1 MIKKALI
8 GGLALAIVSI
18 ATIPVQAAPGSMGS
32 MNDHAMYQTQTQNQM
47 QHRQMIQDG
56 NMTGCQMAGNMT
68 QACNQAMVRT
78 TCMDDVNGTCGRNL
92 RMGLGPQHYGPFDVD
107 ISQDPFVNPRA
118 YMRLTGMQFVDENGD
133 GICDMVQDSEM
144 FRSLGVGPCV
154 DENEDSI
161 CDCFQTRDAYQRL
174 GMHNFVDVDG
184 DGICDN
190 YEMNPFMN
198 SSN

>member
-1 MIKKALI
+1 MIKKALF
-8 GGLALAIVSI
+8 GGLALVIVFMV
-18 ATIPVQAAPGSMGS
+18 TVPVQAAPGTMGS
-32 MNDHAMYQTQTQNQM
+32 MNDHAIYQKRNYH
-47 QHRQMIQDG
+47 HRMIR
-56 NMTGCQMAGNMT
+56 AGNMT

-78 TCMDDVNGTCGRNL
+78 TCMDDVNDTCGRNL

-107 ISQDPFVNPRA
+107 ISQDPFVNSRA

-161 CDCFQTRDAYQRL
+161 CDCFQTRNAYQRL

-190 YEMNPFMN
+190 YEMNPLYE
-198 SSN
+198 